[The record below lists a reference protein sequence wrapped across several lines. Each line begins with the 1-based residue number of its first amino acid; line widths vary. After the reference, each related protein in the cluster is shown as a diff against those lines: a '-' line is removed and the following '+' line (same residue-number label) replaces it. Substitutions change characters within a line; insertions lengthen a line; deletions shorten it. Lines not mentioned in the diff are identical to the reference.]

1 MALCK
6 SIICIVL
13 LLNLGQH
20 SIIAEQTNNVTAS
33 NDIDAVTSIVI
44 QDLSK
49 ESELPQQP
57 LQQQSITNILPTTQ
71 TACTTPTSCLEQS
84 KLLSIIG
91 VTNFNVGSFTSYGCY
106 YKGDTAYF
114 GVGGTDVDMSES
126 PLPDGKTRI
135 WCQEADDDGAGGGVN
150 DVPSEVTDVPTSK
163 PTVKP
168 PPTTLAN
175 PSPTYTPTTK
185 SPTDRPT
192 TLMVSLN

>member
-1 MALCK
+1 MTLCK

-20 SIIAEQTNNVTAS
+20 SIIAEQTNNVTVS

-84 KLLSIIG
+84 QLLSIIG

-135 WCQEADDDGAGGGVN
+135 WCQAADNDGAGGGVN
-150 DVPSEVTDVPTSK
+150 DVPVTDVPTSK

-175 PSPTYTPTTK
+175 PSPTPTTK

>member
-1 MALCK
+1 MPLCK
-6 SIICIVL
+6 SIFCTVLL
-13 LLNLGQH
+13 LLNLGQ
-20 SIIAEQTNNVTAS
+20 IVAEQTNNVTTVS
-33 NDIDAVTSIVI
+33 NDIDATSIVI

-49 ESELPQQP
+49 ESELPQQSI
-57 LQQQSITNILPTTQ
+57 QQQSITNILPTTQ
-71 TACTTPTSCLEQS
+71 TACMTPTSCLEQS
-84 KLLSIIG
+84 QLLSIIG
-91 VTNFNVGSFTSYGCY
+91 VTNFNVGMFTSYGCY
-106 YKGDTAYF
+106 YEGDTAYF

-126 PLPDGKTRI
+126 PLPNGKTRI

-150 DVPSEVTDVPTSK
+150 DVPVTDAPTSK

-175 PSPTYTPTTK
+175 PSPAPTTK